1 MTGVPCALA
10 GSRKSAL
17 HMGTTQSAL
26 PCLGR
31 RLEDFNNVT
40 TNEGASKGNE
50 ARQEVNK
57 FWWNELK
64 LSHSVE
70 QESV

>member
-1 MTGVPCALA
+1 
-10 GSRKSAL
+10 
-17 HMGTTQSAL
+17 MGTTQSAL

-64 LSHSVE
+64 LSHSGE